1 MNNMMKKV
9 AITLEHPLRELD
21 QAVLIKIALEKEYG
35 ILSDISGV
43 VHSTHINLLGRKQI
57 IISPWGYGDHEY
69 DYIFGFAE
77 NLYQGFIKIVFW
89 QEQVLNEKTKKIFL
103 PKGRSLNN
111 VDYHLVWGENFAKH
125 LISGGVSPSQIFI
138 VGSPRIDML
147 NENFI
152 SSYTTKEELAIK
164 YNIPVGKKWILFPSS
179 FGLNFLLPN
188 VKKLIQKMGY
198 DDIVSVERTTQKK
211 FEKFIDVIKI
221 IAEQY
226 TDVYQIIVRPHPSEP
241 EHRFK
246 KLFKDYN
253 NVHVHKTLPISW
265 WINSSDYVCSTT
277 STTLI
282 DSYILK
288 KKVIVLDFRDNDD
301 VKFGFTR
308 FFPNVHS
315 GIELCTL
322 IDSTISTGFENYYQE
337 SSRELDLFIQ
347 NNYSIDRG
355 PSYQRI
361 SFVINNLIEKSRVKN
376 KFSVKNILIV
386 AKFIISDFLKSMLLA
401 GPWGKLIATNYFSKR
416 KRDYLSSKVVKR
428 KTKLYRNIIQDKSSN
443 IQYIKTKKTNF
454 GILVYDGNSK
464 K

>member
-1 MNNMMKKV
+1 M
-9 AITLEHPLRELD
+9 
-21 QAVLIKIALEKEYG
+21 
-35 ILSDISGV
+35 
-43 VHSTHINLLGRKQI
+43 
-57 IISPWGYGDHEY
+57 
-69 DYIFGFAE
+69 
-77 NLYQGFIKIVFW
+77 FI
-89 QEQVLNEKTKKIFL
+89 
-103 PKGRSLNN
+103 
-111 VDYHLVWGENFAKH
+111 
-125 LISGGVSPSQIFI
+125 
-138 VGSPRIDML
+138 
-147 NENFI
+147 
-152 SSYTTKEELAIK
+152 
-164 YNIPVGKKWILFPSS
+164 
-179 FGLNFLLPN
+179 
-188 VKKLIQKMGY
+188 
-198 DDIVSVERTTQKK
+198 
-211 FEKFIDVIKI
+211 
-221 IAEQY
+221 
-226 TDVYQIIVRPHPSEP
+226 PSEP